1 MTINRPRGT
10 RDFLPED
17 TGRRRSVENILRKVA
32 EKWGFKEIITPTFE
46 SLELFTLKSGEGI
59 IGELYNFTD
68 KGGREMTLRPELT
81 APVMRMYV
89 NEMQA
94 YQRPIKLFYFE
105 NCFRYERPQKGRF
118 REFWQFGVELIG
130 SDKADAD
137 AEVIALANEM
147 LKAVGIHGK
156 MHVNHLGII
165 RHLLSVLETDKQ
177 GQIMRLVDKR
187 EYQAL
192 EEYLS
197 DIHVSDELRAKLLYL
212 IDLQGRDAI
221 GKARDIVGEMEEL
234 DAFEELLMLLDAYG
248 VEYTIDFG
256 IARGLDYYTGV
267 VFEVYAEGLGAQ
279 KQVCGGGSYQ
289 LIRLF
294 GGGDVPSTGFG
305 IGFDRIMEICNIETE
320 EVKPVAIISMDS
332 TRLEA
337 IHAASKLRP
346 HVPVYIDLMERTFK
360 AQLSYANYM
369 NASHVLIIGDNEVRA
384 GKVTLKDMQ
393 SGEQELLTMEEV
405 LLKLC
410 SHGHI
415 DDGQEHCK
423 G

>member
-1 MTINRPRGT
+1 M
-10 RDFLPED
+10 
-17 TGRRRSVENILRKVA
+17 
-32 EKWGFKEIITPTFE
+32 
-46 SLELFTLKSGEGI
+46 
-59 IGELYNFTD
+59 
-68 KGGREMTLRPELT
+68 
-81 APVMRMYV
+81 
-89 NEMQA
+89 
-94 YQRPIKLFYFE
+94 
-105 NCFRYERPQKGRF
+105 
-118 REFWQFGVELIG
+118 
-130 SDKADAD
+130 
-137 AEVIALANEM
+137 
-147 LKAVGIHGK
+147 
-156 MHVNHLGII
+156 
-165 RHLLSVLETDKQ
+165 
-177 GQIMRLVDKR
+177 
-187 EYQAL
+187 
-192 EEYLS
+192 
-197 DIHVSDELRAKLLYL
+197 
-212 IDLQGRDAI
+212 
-221 GKARDIVGEMEEL
+221 
-234 DAFEELLMLLDAYG
+234 
-248 VEYTIDFG
+248 
-256 IARGLDYYTGV
+256 